1 MSQQSKSHGR
11 KSISANLQPRA
22 LMTPSPQLAGVWT
35 AQILTLFPEAFPG
48 VLGES
53 LTGRALKDGKWALD
67 TIDLRLFGEG
77 KHRNV
82 DDTPAGGGAGMVL
95 KPNVVGAALDRALS
109 QQKTPLPMVCLS
121 PRGTTFKGTFVLIVG
136 NLFTKRVNKG
146 ISVEKLV
153 LKPIMVLFT
162 GSVP

>member
-53 LTGRALKDGKWALD
+53 LTGRSLKDGKWALD
-67 TIDLRLFGEG
+67 TIDLRLLE
-77 KHRNV
+77 RASIEMSMIRLLV
-82 DDTPAGGGAGMVL
+82 
-95 KPNVVGAALDRALS
+95 AARAW
-109 QQKTPLPMVCLS
+109 C
-121 PRGTTFKGTFVLIVG
+121 
-136 NLFTKRVNKG
+136 
-146 ISVEKLV
+146 
-153 LKPIMVLFT
+153 
-162 GSVP
+162 

>member
-11 KSISANLQPRA
+11 KSISANSQPRA
-22 LMTPSPQLAGVWT
+22 LMTQSPQLAGVWT

-95 KPNVVGAALDRALS
+95 KPNV
-109 QQKTPLPMVCLS
+109 
-121 PRGTTFKGTFVLIVG
+121 
-136 NLFTKRVNKG
+136 
-146 ISVEKLV
+146 
-153 LKPIMVLFT
+153 
-162 GSVP
+162 

>member
-82 DDTPAGGGAGMVL
+82 DDTPIL
-95 KPNVVGAALDRALS
+95 L
-109 QQKTPLPMVCLS
+109 
-121 PRGTTFKGTFVLIVG
+121 
-136 NLFTKRVNKG
+136 
-146 ISVEKLV
+146 
-153 LKPIMVLFT
+153 
-162 GSVP
+162 